1 MGGDAEGM
9 NEVWVLNWVK
19 EMMEIGCFQRH
30 GREEGRARTVFS
42 LKGRRKRKKGNN
54 FHFLPRSPHL

>member
-1 MGGDAEGM
+1 MGGDAKGM

-30 GREEGRARTVFS
+30 GREEGSDRTVS
-42 LKGRRKRKKGNN
+42 L
-54 FHFLPRSPHL
+54 